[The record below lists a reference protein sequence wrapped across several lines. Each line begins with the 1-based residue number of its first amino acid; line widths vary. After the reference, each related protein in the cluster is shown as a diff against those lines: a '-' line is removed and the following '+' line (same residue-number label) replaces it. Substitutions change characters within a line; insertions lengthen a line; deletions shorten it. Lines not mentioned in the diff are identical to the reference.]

1 MCHQEQKSKASEFFK
16 NLGVDHDPYVRMAA
30 RLFYMDENEIDMLTR
45 FRVKNNL
52 FFIDI
57 EGVKLEETA
66 KNLWDYYQKKIK
78 KENKDS
84 AFRDEDHF
92 YEHYLFITED
102 IFNKYPGWYD
112 FVMEEENDD

>member
-52 FFIDI
+52 FFIF
-57 EGVKLEETA
+57 
-66 KNLWDYYQKKIK
+66 
-78 KENKDS
+78 
-84 AFRDEDHF
+84 AFGMIF
-92 YEHYLFITED
+92 FILFVTC
-102 IFNKYPGWYD
+102 
-112 FVMEEENDD
+112 